1 MIFYGFVEKKNNRKS
16 IISTARKYRV
26 CRQSTILSELSH
38 HESLHILE
46 SK

>member
-1 MIFYGFVEKKNNRKS
+1 MVFYGFIGKKNNWKS
-16 IISTARKYRV
+16 IISTARKYRL